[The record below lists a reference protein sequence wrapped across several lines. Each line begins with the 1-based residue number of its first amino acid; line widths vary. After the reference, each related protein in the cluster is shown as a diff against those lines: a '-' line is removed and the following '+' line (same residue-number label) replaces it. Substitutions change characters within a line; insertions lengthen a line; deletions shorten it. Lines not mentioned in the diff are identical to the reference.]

1 VEVFSQSD
9 VGSNFKTTANKVK
22 MKNLIT
28 LLTVFIFILISHDCK
43 AQVYDEPPEVAMPSN
58 ENKQLIDK
66 IIEVTHYESYFNKYC
81 IKYISKVAKQEN
93 WNKERL
99 EKAKKMVSLSSF
111 KFNIYN
117 WSSNYSNAQLKEYLE
132 LYKKDK
138 SSKKK
143 NFFIENPNIAK
154 ALESKTKQFIT
165 ESGK

>member
-1 VEVFSQSD
+1 
-9 VGSNFKTTANKVK
+9 
-22 MKNLIT
+22 
-28 LLTVFIFILISHDCK
+28 
-43 AQVYDEPPEVAMPSN
+43 MPSN